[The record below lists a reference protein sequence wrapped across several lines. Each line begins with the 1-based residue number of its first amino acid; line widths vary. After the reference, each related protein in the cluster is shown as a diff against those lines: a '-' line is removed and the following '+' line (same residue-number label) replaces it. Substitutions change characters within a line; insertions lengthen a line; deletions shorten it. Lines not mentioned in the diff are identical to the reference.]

1 MVIQHYPLVSVLVP
15 VYKAEKYIKRCARSL
30 FEQTY
35 DNLEYIFCDDCS
47 PDASIQKLEEVM
59 KDYPARLGHVKI
71 IRHNRNKGIAVVRNE
86 LTASCRGIF
95 LFWVDS
101 DDWVESN
108 AVEIL
113 IKKQQETDA
122 DIVTGRAYAHLV
134 NRTIRCHDGWNL
146 DKNTLMENII
156 KAKSGAT
163 LWRRL
168 IRKSLFIDNNIRF
181 PEEISYREDYVV
193 IIFLLFHAKKIAGID
208 DVVYHY
214 DMTNGNSISHERQ
227 TLSFELSYLESCRLI
242 VDFFEGKNENCYH
255 MCNEMMVKRA
265 HEFMMIQFRNRCR
278 RGYLVM
284 VDHIKKIDKDYW
296 NKIKWNNWLIRV
308 VESHYYLMRLT
319 YPLRIFRRKLL
330 GME

>member
-1 MVIQHYPLVSVLVP
+1 MANPLVSVLVP
-15 VYKAEKYIKRCARSL
+15 VYQAEKYIERCAQSL

-35 DNLEYIFCDDCS
+35 DNLEFIFCDDCS
-47 PDASIQKLEEVM
+47 PDASIQKLKEVM
-59 KDYPARLGHVKI
+59 KDYPQRLEQVEI
-71 IRHNRNKGIAVVRNE
+71 IRNNQNKGIAVVRNE
-86 LTASCRGIF
+86 LIASCRGVF

-122 DIVTGRAYAHLV
+122 DIVTGRAYAHLAD
-134 NRTIRCHDGWNL
+134 RTIRCHDGWNL
-146 DKNTLMENII
+146 DKKTLMENII
-156 KAKSGAT
+156 VAKSGAT

-181 PEEISYREDYVV
+181 PEEIGYREDYVV
-193 IIFLLFHAKKIAGID
+193 IIFLLFHAKKIAGIE

-214 DMTNGNSISHERQ
+214 DMTNGNSISHGRQ

-242 VDFFEGKNENCYH
+242 VDFFEGKNENYYQ

-265 HEFMMIQFRNRCR
+265 HEFMMIQFRNRYR

-284 VDHIKKIDKDYW
+284 VDYIKKIKKDYW
-296 NKIKWNNWLIRV
+296 KIIKWNNWLIRV
-308 VESHYYLMRLT
+308 VESHYYLMQLT
-319 YPLRIFRRKLL
+319 YPIRISHRKLL
-330 GME
+330 GRL